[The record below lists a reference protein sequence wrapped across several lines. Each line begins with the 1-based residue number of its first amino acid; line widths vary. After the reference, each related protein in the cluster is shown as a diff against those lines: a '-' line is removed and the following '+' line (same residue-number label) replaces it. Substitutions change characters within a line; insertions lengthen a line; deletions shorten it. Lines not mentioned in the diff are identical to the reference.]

1 MPFKSIFGDSEE
13 EIGAP
18 PEAEEEAQARV
29 EELRRSVP
37 FISAEINAELG
48 KEARRLAEERR
59 REFDERE
66 QKAAA
71 DLSSRLIQIQQ
82 RVEERL
88 QGWTADLERLQD
100 ELESE
105 LARLEERQRKLIAQV
120 EARLVTNAER
130 LTSDGEEQKAAVLR
144 PRRELARAVR
154 DAIQAAGGELE
165 ELAAERGRALH
176 EG

>member
-1 MPFKSIFGDSEE
+1 MPLRSLFGEPDDEAADVLPEGEE
-13 EIGAP
+13 R
-18 PEAEEEAQARV
+18 ARSQI

-48 KEARRLAEERR
+48 KEARRLAGERR
-59 REFDERE
+59 REFAERE
-66 QKAAA
+66 QKAASE
-71 DLSSRLIQIQQ
+71 LSARLIQIQQ

-88 QGWTADLERLQD
+88 QGWTADLERVQE

-130 LTSDGEEQKAAVLR
+130 LTS
-144 PRRELARAVR
+144 
-154 DAIQAAGGELE
+154 
-165 ELAAERGRALH
+165 
-176 EG
+176 